1 MSRIQLKSESTVFS
15 TFLLLFFLLSS
26 ISLSCSNSSQT
37 SYSSSPIKWETDYQ
51 TALQKAAQSNK
62 PIVVDLYTV
71 WCHWCKK
78 LDEDVWSD
86 NDIVA
91 FSKGQ
96 VYLKLNAE
104 ESEDG
109 RRLAEKFKVRG
120 YPTVVILNHKGE
132 EINKIIGYMPA
143 DKYLKELKNVLSAQ

>member
-1 MSRIQLKSESTVFS
+1 MSGIQFKKESTTFS
-15 TFLLLFFLLSS
+15 IYLFLFLLLSS

-62 PIVVDLYTV
+62 PIVVDLYAD
-71 WCHWCKK
+71 WCHWCKR

-96 VYLKLNAE
+96 VYLKLNVQ

-109 RRLAEKFKVRG
+109 RRLVEKFKVRG
-120 YPTVVILNHKGE
+120 YPTVLILNYRGE
-132 EINKIIGYMPA
+132 EINKIVGYMPA
-143 DKYLKELKNVLSAQ
+143 NKYLKELKNALSAQ

>member
-1 MSRIQLKSESTVFS
+1 MSRTQFKKESTAFS

-26 ISLSCSNSSQT
+26 ISLSCSNSSRT
-37 SYSSSPIKWETDYQ
+37 SFSSSAIKWETDYQ

-120 YPTVVILNHKGE
+120 YPTVVILNNKGE